1 MTPPLMTEA
10 AATSQTGRLRS
21 MPGENIRVLLNLKIS
36 SSSARPKSP
45 TPKIP
50 LLFTVNF

>member
-21 MPGENIRVLLNLKIS
+21 MPGENNRVLLILKHKCQTKV
-36 SSSARPKSP
+36 PE
-45 TPKIP
+45 T
-50 LLFTVNF
+50 